1 MKVVTSIAVVLA
13 VLHEPARAAKIV
25 WLPFPGGLSHVMI
38 AAKTL
43 RELGSRGHDVNMVV
57 ADVAERNLYEHVDTS
72 GVSVVRYDWDM
83 SREEFITYMTSLA
96 TTDPISSTIA
106 LAQMDADKCLV
117 MLSTESVT
125 SKIADA
131 DLIIVDA
138 ASRCGSVTRDYLGI
152 RHRVDFLP
160 LTFSDPFFLPRLGAY
175 SPLHSVPQLGSRLSK
190 VSTLGDR
197 VHNTITY
204 VIDKLIERFVADRI
218 TNDLRAKL
226 NLSGSHAEAMC
237 DHGMLISQ
245 SSWAFEF
252 PTSLPPTVKL
262 VGPILPSPGKPLPS
276 EINDFVTASTATG
289 WGTVIVSFG
298 SQTHLPQDMVDKMA
312 SAFALLN
319 GSVLWKPPHTSPT
332 MVPSNV
338 KLMNW
343 IPQNDLLAHPN
354 VRAFLSHGGLNG
366 VGEAAYH
373 GVPVIGFPLFADQWD
388 NIARLEHRGMAFVV
402 DSHSFTAES
411 LAADITKVVQD
422 PSFKANARHVSS
434 IVQDMPKTST
444 KLAADWVEY
453 ALRHDGALFQKVP
466 WPVHVPWY
474 AAGGYDVLVVLV
486 VVPALV
492 LQWGCRRCCGG
503 GKQGQGKTKE
513 E

>member
-197 VHNTITY
+197 VP
-204 VIDKLIERFVADRI
+204 
-218 TNDLRAKL
+218 
-226 NLSGSHAEAMC
+226 SQCSHC
-237 DHGMLISQ
+237 HVLCH
-245 SSWAFEF
+245 
-252 PTSLPPTVKL
+252 
-262 VGPILPSPGKPLPS
+262 
-276 EINDFVTASTATG
+276 
-289 WGTVIVSFG
+289 VSF
-298 SQTHLPQDMVDKMA
+298 SRYICRATL
-312 SAFALLN
+312 
-319 GSVLWKPPHTSPT
+319 
-332 MVPSNV
+332 
-338 KLMNW
+338 
-343 IPQNDLLAHPN
+343 HP
-354 VRAFLSHGGLNG
+354 FS
-366 VGEAAYH
+366 GE
-373 GVPVIGFPLFADQWD
+373 
-388 NIARLEHRGMAFVV
+388 
-402 DSHSFTAES
+402 
-411 LAADITKVVQD
+411 
-422 PSFKANARHVSS
+422 
-434 IVQDMPKTST
+434 
-444 KLAADWVEY
+444 
-453 ALRHDGALFQKVP
+453 
-466 WPVHVPWY
+466 
-474 AAGGYDVLVVLV
+474 
-486 VVPALV
+486 
-492 LQWGCRRCCGG
+492 
-503 GKQGQGKTKE
+503 
-513 E
+513 